1 MWSLGLQSCNSL
13 NLRACLRKHDG
24 GGVVMMMMSP
34 VNFEYDDGAAVG

>member
-24 GGVVMMMMSP
+24 GGGDDDDATG
-34 VNFEYDDGAAVG
+34 EYDDGAAVG